1 MKNSNVLNH
10 YKETYKTCAVG
21 FIKSNDQSYCPATHD
36 AYFKSFEAFIEKV
49 KKLQKNKHRPKGAAD
64 LELFLDEDYKFP
76 QAQLQKRVLH
86 VTTNEDLDLKNSLI
100 TSKVNEQT
108 LTEKLVETETLLK
121 EKDSEL
127 QLKETAISSVKSKL
141 VSTQLNLKR
150 TKARETYSLQKIQKL
165 EDRVTGEC
173 CQESKNRI
181 KELEKELAEKDL
193 LNNNNLEN
201 ITIDILDE
209 ISQRYT
215 PSFKE
220 CVYELLKLQ
229 TSFKIYCVEYESA
242 QAQIAEVF
250 AKGENTC
257 LLTDETSKFG
267 SKYMG
272 QLWVLGL
279 RDIETKSSEDTLKVF
294 KEILSDIDY
303 ISNSDSVSREI
314 VAHISATMSDRAA
327 TEMKFNSLLECYR
340 KEILPLTYH
349 NYDQFSN
356 EERSSLENLNNFF
369 CGLHALVNYAET
381 SQKCMSEVEKEI
393 YDDAPPITD
402 SSFRQQNEPG
412 TCRLVRTA
420 SKAFGEGSG
429 GDQKSGCQ
437 GPFQTFVEDFLKE
450 KNLNSVPLKSYRGSR
465 FNILFSNACCC
476 FFA

>member
-10 YKETYKTCAVG
+10 YKETNKNCAVD
-21 FIKSNDQSYCPATHD
+21 FIKSNDQSSCPATHD
-36 AYFKSFEAFIEKV
+36 AYIKSFEAFIEKV

-76 QAQLQKRVLH
+76 QAQLQKRVPH

-108 LTEKLVETETLLK
+108 KKLTEKLVETETLLK

-150 TKARETYSLQKIQKL
+150 TKARETYSQQKIQKL
-165 EDRVTGEC
+165 EHRVTGEC

-181 KELEKELAEKDL
+181 KELEKELAEKDKVIADLSENVQYLSDL
-193 LNNNNLEN
+193 LNDNNLEN
-201 ITIDILDE
+201 RTINIFDE

-220 CVYELLKLQ
+220 CVYELLRLQVSASKVGSIVESVLKLMN
-229 TSFKIYCVEYESA
+229 CSA
-242 QAQIAEVF
+242 NRLPSKPTVLNMNLQRLCLSQAQIAEVF

-267 SKYMG
+267 SKYMGYEASDSSG

-294 KEILSDIDY
+294 KEILSDIDN

-314 VAHISATMSDRAA
+314 VAHISATM
-327 TEMKFNSLLECYR
+327 
-340 KEILPLTYH
+340 KEIIPLTYH

-393 YDDAPPITD
+393 FDDAPPITD

-420 SKAFGEGSG
+420 SKAFGE
-429 GDQKSGCQ
+429 
-437 GPFQTFVEDFLKE
+437 
-450 KNLNSVPLKSYRGSR
+450 
-465 FNILFSNACCC
+465 
-476 FFA
+476 